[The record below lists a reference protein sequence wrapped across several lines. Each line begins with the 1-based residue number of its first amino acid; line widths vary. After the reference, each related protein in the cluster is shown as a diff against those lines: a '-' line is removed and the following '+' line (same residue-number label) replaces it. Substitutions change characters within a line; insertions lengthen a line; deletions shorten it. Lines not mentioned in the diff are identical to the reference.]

1 MVIDPSGKLL
11 QMDGLL
17 LYFRVL
23 PFSETLFT
31 DYTFSGIALL
41 AVNGVTN
48 LTATTLFFKK
58 KSGGRSWD
66 GIRFYADAL
75 DNDSVYNLS
84 DKLFVRILFYFR
96 RFAVRNRIYMFCG
109 NEIVGV
115 CRSRRARFSVDRQ

>member
-1 MVIDPSGKLL
+1 MRVVLIFWTFFIGLGAEFGSTCMVIDPSGKLL

-48 LTATTLFFKK
+48 LTATTLFFK
-58 KSGGRSWD
+58 
-66 GIRFYADAL
+66 
-75 DNDSVYNLS
+75 
-84 DKLFVRILFYFR
+84 
-96 RFAVRNRIYMFCG
+96 RNRGSFLG
-109 NEIVGV
+109 WH
-115 CRSRRARFSVDRQ
+115 SVLR